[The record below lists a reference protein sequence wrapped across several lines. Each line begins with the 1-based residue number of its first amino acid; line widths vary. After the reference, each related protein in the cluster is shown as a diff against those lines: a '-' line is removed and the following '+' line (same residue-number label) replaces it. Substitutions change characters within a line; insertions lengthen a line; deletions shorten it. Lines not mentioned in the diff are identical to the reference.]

1 MNILEIT
8 IQRRAGQVAPVVAE
22 YRQSGGLPVRNE
34 GRLEL
39 AAEDLLVHGTPLD
52 YGRTLG
58 KALFRDD
65 VRDAFARALAQA
77 GERLH
82 VLLFV
87 EDETLTAWHWERL
100 CAPLDGSWDFLS
112 LNQRTPF
119 SLYLP
124 SVTDRRFPP
133 IGRRDLRALIIAA
146 SPGDLEQRFGLKQF
160 DVASA
165 VAGVRAGLG
174 DIRHTVLAL
183 SLIHIS
189 EPTRPY

>member
-1 MNILEIT
+1 MNVFEIT
-8 IQRRAGQVAPVVAE
+8 IQRRAGDQAPVVVE

-39 AAEDLLVHGTPLD
+39 TEEVLNAQVTPLD
-52 YGRTLG
+52 YGRALG

-100 CAPLDGSWDFLS
+100 AAPLDGDWDFLS
-112 LNQRTPF
+112 STSAP
-119 SLYLP
+119 P
-124 SVTDRRFPP
+124 SRSTCPASP
-133 IGRRDLRALIIAA
+133 TAA
-146 SPGDLEQRFGLKQF
+146 SRP
-160 DVASA
+160 SA
-165 VAGVRAGLG
+165 AA
-174 DIRHTVLAL
+174 TCA
-183 SLIHIS
+183 
-189 EPTRPY
+189 P